1 MKYRLLFILSVL
13 LIVAHPVKAK
23 SFYGLFG
30 DITAIDQGDQPL
42 NEDSISGVL
51 DFYLAHEF
59 NSNLSGLL
67 ELVYDDSAVN
77 KKTHAER
84 FSLKYSFNQRLKLA
98 IGRFHTPLGD
108 INRAQHHG
116 TFLQE
121 MVTRPF
127 FLEYHDSTSTL
138 PLHVV
143 GFMADGVLRR
153 NSLNIAYEST
163 LHSNQ
168 IINQESNQSGLIFI
182 KLDPN
187 DKLSGSINP
196 GFSLRTRFFPDQK
209 NWQVGLFIYQNE
221 TEFDLNNVRNLLDE
235 TIVGLDF
242 QYTHEQWKLMAEFF
256 NIKHDYHQTGNRF
269 DATAYFLQA
278 GYRYSDKIGLHYRY
292 AFMHIDENDPYYGL
306 TILKDQH
313 RNTVALRYELNE
325 NNALK
330 LELEHLDH
338 ENSSI
343 ENITS
348 IGTQWSFLFH

>member
-1 MKYRLLFILSVL
+1 MKYRHLFILSVL
-13 LIVAHPVKAK
+13 LIVALPVKAK
-23 SFYGLFG
+23 SFNGLFG
-30 DITAIDQGDQPL
+30 DITVIDASDRPL
-42 NEDSISGVL
+42 TEDSLSGVL
-51 DFYLAHEF
+51 DFYLVHEF
-59 NSNLSGLL
+59 NNHLSGLL
-67 ELVYDDSAVN
+67 EFVYENSAVDT
-77 KKTHAER
+77 KTDLER
-84 FSLKYSFNQRLKLA
+84 FSLKYSFHQRFNLA
-98 IGRFHTPLGD
+98 IGRFHTPLGN

-127 FLEYHDSTSTL
+127 FLEYHKSNSTL

-143 GFMADGVLRR
+143 GFMADGMFRR

-168 IINQESNQSGLIFI
+168 AVNQESNQSGLIFI

-187 DKLSGSINP
+187 DNLSGSINP
-196 GFSLRTRFFPDQK
+196 GFSSRIRVFPDQK
-209 NWQVGLFIYQNE
+209 NWQVAAFIYQNE
-221 TEFDLNNVRNLLDE
+221 TEFDLNNLRNLLDE

-256 NIKHDYHQTGNRF
+256 HIRHDYHQTSNRF
-269 DATAYFLQA
+269 GATAYFLQA

-313 RNTVALRYELNE
+313 RNSVAIRYELNE
-325 NNALK
+325 YNALK
-330 LELEHLDH
+330 LELEYLVH